1 MKFKN
6 KSQKKHKSLDESTSE
21 DNIDINNYILKRN
34 SKNKFKKS
42 KNIPSKVYFF
52 NFKTLI
58 PLFLLLISIFS
69 YLLYNIYYKKENI
82 IDIGKTPIKI
92 RESTK
97 KFEYSQYTNLNY
109 DFNISEFNIIKEED
123 CNGCGFFSYYIFF
136 IGYFIKSISFMNI
149 PIIDVGSYPNIFNNF
164 KPNDSNP
171 WEYFFEQ
178 PYNLTLKEI
187 NEKARIK
194 NYENTTKYINL
205 IPDYINIFYK
215 KYSLLFYHD
224 VVTKYMPIKKEI
236 MKKVNNIRKKLFNG
250 SQNVLGVLARGTDYI
265 TLKKKGT
272 PIPPTAGKMIED
284 INKYDKENKYD
295 YIFLTTEDNLIRDK
309 FKSEFGKKLKYIEFG
324 IDVKYN
330 YNGQE
335 YFCENKNAQGLEY
348 QKIYLYNIIILSRCI
363 DIISARTHGAAVAF
377 ILSEGFRN
385 NLVYDLGEF

>member
-1 MKFKN
+1 MKSIN
-6 KSQKKHKSLDESTSE
+6 KSQKKHLDESTSE
-21 DNIDINNYILKRN
+21 DNININKNILKRN

-42 KNIPSKVYFF
+42 KNISSKIFFF

-58 PLFLLLISIFS
+58 PLFLLLISVIS
-69 YLLYNIYYKKENI
+69 YLLYNILNKKEI
-82 IDIGKTPIKI
+82 ITDIGKTPIEI
-92 RESTK
+92 RESNK
-97 KFEYSQYTNLNY
+97 KIEENQYTNLNY
-109 DFNISEFNIIKEED
+109 DFNISKFNIIKKED
-123 CNGCGFFSYYIFF
+123 CKGCGFFSYYIFF
-136 IGYFIKSISFMNI
+136 IGYFITSIATQNI

-164 KPNDSNP
+164 KPYDSNP

-194 NYENTTKYINL
+194 NYENTTNYNNL
-205 IPDYINIFYK
+205 IPNYKTIFYK

-224 VVTKYMPIKKEI
+224 VVTKYMPIKIEI
-236 MKKVNNIRKKLFNG
+236 MKKVNNIMKKLFNG

-295 YIFLTTEDNLIRDK
+295 FIFLTTEDNLIRDK
-309 FKSEFGKKLKYIEFG
+309 FKSEFGQKLKYIEFG
-324 IDVKYN
+324 INIKYN
-330 YNGQE
+330 YNGNE
-335 YFCENKNAQGLEY
+335 YFLENKNAQGLEY

>member
-1 MKFKN
+1 MKFIN
-6 KSQKKHKSLDESTSE
+6 KSQKKHLDESTSE
-21 DNIDINNYILKRN
+21 DNININKNILKRN

-42 KNIPSKVYFF
+42 KNISSKIFFF

-58 PLFLLLISIFS
+58 PLFLLLISVIS
-69 YLLYNIYYKKENI
+69 YLLYNILNKKEI
-82 IDIGKTPIKI
+82 ITDIGKTPIEI
-92 RESTK
+92 RESNK
-97 KFEYSQYTNLNY
+97 KIEENQYTNLNY
-109 DFNISEFNIIKEED
+109 DFNISKFNIIKKED
-123 CNGCGFFSYYIFF
+123 CKGCGFFSYYIFF
-136 IGYFIKSISFMNI
+136 IGYFITSIATQNI

-164 KPNDSNP
+164 KPYDSNP

-194 NYENTTKYINL
+194 NYENTTNYNNL
-205 IPDYINIFYK
+205 IPNYKTIFYK

-224 VVTKYMPIKKEI
+224 VVTKYMPIKIEI
-236 MKKVNNIRKKLFNG
+236 MKKVNNIMKKLFNG

-324 IDVKYN
+324 INVKYN
-330 YNGQE
+330 YNGIE
-335 YFCENKNAQGLEY
+335 CFLENKNAQGLEY

-363 DIISARTHGAAVAF
+363 DIISARTHGADVAF

>member
-109 DFNISEFNIIKEED
+109 DFNISKFNIIKKED

-178 PYNLTLKEI
+178 PYNL
-187 NEKARIK
+187 
-194 NYENTTKYINL
+194 
-205 IPDYINIFYK
+205 
-215 KYSLLFYHD
+215 
-224 VVTKYMPIKKEI
+224 
-236 MKKVNNIRKKLFNG
+236 
-250 SQNVLGVLARGTDYI
+250 
-265 TLKKKGT
+265 
-272 PIPPTAGKMIED
+272 
-284 INKYDKENKYD
+284 
-295 YIFLTTEDNLIRDK
+295 
-309 FKSEFGKKLKYIEFG
+309 
-324 IDVKYN
+324 
-330 YNGQE
+330 
-335 YFCENKNAQGLEY
+335 
-348 QKIYLYNIIILSRCI
+348 ILSL
-363 DIISARTHGAAVAF
+363 II
-377 ILSEGFRN
+377 
-385 NLVYDLGEF
+385 

>member
-1 MKFKN
+1 MKSIN
-6 KSQKKHKSLDESTSE
+6 KSQKKHLDESTSE
-21 DNIDINNYILKRN
+21 DNININKNILKRN

-42 KNIPSKVYFF
+42 KNISSKIFFF

-58 PLFLLLISIFS
+58 PLFLLLISVIS
-69 YLLYNIYYKKENI
+69 YLLYNILNKKEI
-82 IDIGKTPIKI
+82 ITDIGKTPIEI
-92 RESTK
+92 RESNK
-97 KFEYSQYTNLNY
+97 KIEENQYTNLNY
-109 DFNISEFNIIKEED
+109 DFNISKFNIIKKED
-123 CNGCGFFSYYIFF
+123 CKGCGFFSYYIFF
-136 IGYFIKSISFMNI
+136 IGYFITSIATQNI

-164 KPNDSNP
+164 KPYDSNP

-194 NYENTTKYINL
+194 NYENTTNYNNL
-205 IPDYINIFYK
+205 IPNYKTIFYK

-224 VVTKYMPIKKEI
+224 VVTKYMPIKIEI
-236 MKKVNNIRKKLFNG
+236 MKKVNNIMKKLFNG

-295 YIFLTTEDNLIRDK
+295 FIFLTTEDNLIRDK

-324 IDVKYN
+324 INIKYN
-330 YNGQE
+330 YNGNE
-335 YFCENKNAQGLEY
+335 YFLENKNAQGLEY

>member
-1 MKFKN
+1 MKSIN
-6 KSQKKHKSLDESTSE
+6 KSQKKHLDESTSE
-21 DNIDINNYILKRN
+21 DNININKNILKRN

-42 KNIPSKVYFF
+42 KNISSKIFFF

-58 PLFLLLISIFS
+58 PLFLLLISVIS
-69 YLLYNIYYKKENI
+69 YLLYNILNKKEI
-82 IDIGKTPIKI
+82 ITDIGKTPIEI
-92 RESTK
+92 RESNK
-97 KFEYSQYTNLNY
+97 KIEENQYTNLNY
-109 DFNISEFNIIKEED
+109 DFNISKFNIIKKED
-123 CNGCGFFSYYIFF
+123 CKGCGFFSYYIFF
-136 IGYFIKSISFMNI
+136 IGYFITSIATQNI

-164 KPNDSNP
+164 KPYDSNP

-194 NYENTTKYINL
+194 NYENTTNYNNL
-205 IPDYINIFYK
+205 IPNYKTIFYK

-224 VVTKYMPIKKEI
+224 VVTKYMPIKIEI
-236 MKKVNNIRKKLFNG
+236 MKKVNNIMKKLFNG

-295 YIFLTTEDNLIRDK
+295 FIFLTTEDNLIRDK

-324 IDVKYN
+324 INVKYN
-330 YNGQE
+330 YNGIE
-335 YFCENKNAQGLEY
+335 YFLENKNAQGLEY

>member
-1 MKFKN
+1 MKFIN
-6 KSQKKHKSLDESTSE
+6 KSQKKHLDESTSE
-21 DNIDINNYILKRN
+21 DNININKNILKRN

-42 KNIPSKVYFF
+42 KNISSKIFFF

-58 PLFLLLISIFS
+58 PLFLLLISVIS
-69 YLLYNIYYKKENI
+69 YLLYNILNKKEI
-82 IDIGKTPIKI
+82 ITDIGKTPIEI
-92 RESTK
+92 RESNK
-97 KFEYSQYTNLNY
+97 KIEENQYTNLNY
-109 DFNISEFNIIKEED
+109 DFNISKFNIIKKED
-123 CNGCGFFSYYIFF
+123 CKGCGFFSYYIFF
-136 IGYFIKSISFMNI
+136 IGYFITSIATQNI

-164 KPNDSNP
+164 KPYDSNP
-171 WEYFFEQ
+171 WEYFFWQ

-194 NYENTTKYINL
+194 NYENTTNYNNL
-205 IPDYINIFYK
+205 IPNYKTIFYK

-236 MKKVNNIRKKLFNG
+236 MKKVNNIMKKLFNG

-324 IDVKYN
+324 INVKYN
-330 YNGQE
+330 YNGIE
-335 YFCENKNAQGLEY
+335 YFLENKNAQGLEY

>member
-1 MKFKN
+1 MKSIN
-6 KSQKKHKSLDESTSE
+6 KSQKKHLDESTSE
-21 DNIDINNYILKRN
+21 DNININKNILKRN

-42 KNIPSKVYFF
+42 KNISSKIFFF

-58 PLFLLLISIFS
+58 PLFLLLISVIS
-69 YLLYNIYYKKENI
+69 YLLYNILNKKEI
-82 IDIGKTPIKI
+82 ITDIGNTPIEI
-92 RESTK
+92 RESNK
-97 KFEYSQYTNLNY
+97 KIEENQYTNLNY
-109 DFNISEFNIIKEED
+109 DFNISKFNIIKKED
-123 CNGCGFFSYYIFF
+123 CKGCGFFSYYIFF
-136 IGYFIKSISFMNI
+136 IGYFITSIATQNI

-164 KPNDSNP
+164 KPYDSNP

-194 NYENTTKYINL
+194 NYENTTNYNNL
-205 IPDYINIFYK
+205 IPNYKTIFYK

-224 VVTKYMPIKKEI
+224 VVTKYMPIKIEI
-236 MKKVNNIRKKLFNG
+236 MKKVNNIMKKLFNG

-284 INKYDKENKYD
+284 INKYDKENKCD
-295 YIFLTTEDNLIRDK
+295 YIFLTTEDDLIRDK
-309 FKSEFGKKLKYIEFG
+309 FKSEFGQKLKYIEFG
-324 IDVKYN
+324 INIKYN
-330 YNGQE
+330 YNGNE
-335 YFCENKNAQGLEY
+335 YFLENKNAQGLEY